1 MGQSTMDTMYDL
13 MILGGG
19 PAGMAAAAYA
29 VRRRLRVLLIG
40 DNRGG
45 KTGWHLDVPWLEAH
59 HVITGEEVVRKLKS
73 DIGYLD
79 CARVLDRATCVEGIA
94 GGYRAHIASG
104 DRFDA
109 RALLVA
115 TGSRPQTLHVPGEET
130 YRFKGLAYS
139 ALSYAP
145 AMAGKTV
152 AVIGDGPLA
161 LRSTAEL
168 LHAAAHVYLIAPTA
182 GMLETAL
189 GRRLQDAPHF
199 AMYEGYHVFAIQGGD
214 FVEEIV
220 VRNGDGVARSLKI
233 DCVFVEVDLMP
244 NSELVKH
251 LVRCDDKGRIE
262 IDHRSRTSR
271 EGIFAAGDVTNVY
284 AEQVL
289 IAVGEGTK
297 AALSVIE
304 YLLCS
309 EF

>member
-1 MGQSTMDTMYDL
+1 MNTMYDL

-29 VRRRLRVLLIG
+29 VRRRLNVLLIG
-40 DNRGG
+40 DNLGG
-45 KTGWHLDVPWLEAH
+45 KTGWHLDVPWLEAQ
-59 HVITGEEVVRKLKS
+59 HVIAGEEVVRKLKS
-73 DIGYLD
+73 DISYLD
-79 CARVLDRATCVEGIA
+79 CARVLDRATRVEVIP

-104 DRFDA
+104 DQFDA
-109 RALLVA
+109 RALLIA
-115 TGSRPQTLHVPGEET
+115 TGAHPQTLHVPGEET

-145 AMAGKTV
+145 AMTGKTV

-168 LHAAAHVYLIAPTA
+168 LHAAARVYLIAPNA

-199 AMYEGYHVFAIQGGD
+199 AMYEGYYVSAIQGGD
-214 FVEEIV
+214 YAEEIV
-220 VRNGDGVARSLKI
+220 VRNGDGIARSLKV
-233 DCVFVEVDLMP
+233 DCVFVEVDLVP
-244 NSELVKH
+244 NSELVNH
-251 LVRCDDKGRIE
+251 LVRCDDKGRIQ

-271 EGIFAAGDVTNVY
+271 DGIFAAGDVTNVY

-297 AALSVIE
+297 AALSVFE

>member
-1 MGQSTMDTMYDL
+1 MGQSVMDMMYDL

-19 PAGMAAAAYA
+19 PAGMAAGVYA
-29 VRRRLRVLLIG
+29 VRRRLSVLLIG
-40 DNRGG
+40 DNLGG
-45 KTGWHLDVPWLEAH
+45 KTGWHLDVPWLEAQ
-59 HVITGEEVVRKLKS
+59 HVITGEEVVRKLKRDLS
-73 DIGYLD
+73 ELD
-79 CARVLDRATCVEGIA
+79 CARVLDRASRVEVIP

-104 DRFDA
+104 DQFDA

-115 TGSRPQTLHVPGEET
+115 TGSRPQTLHVPGEEQ

-168 LHAAAHVYLIAPTA
+168 LRAAARVYLVAPTA
-182 GMLETAL
+182 GMLETPL
-189 GRRLQDAPHF
+189 GRCLQDAPHF
-199 AMYEGYHVFAIQGGD
+199 AMYEGYFVSAIQGGD
-214 FVEEIV
+214 YAEEII
-220 VRNGDGVARSLKI
+220 VRNGDGTARSLKV
-233 DCVFVEVDLMP
+233 DCVFVEVDLIP
-244 NSELVKH
+244 NSELVNH
-251 LVRCDDKGRIE
+251 LVRCDDKGRIQV
-262 IDHRSRTSR
+262 DHRSRTSR
-271 EGIFAAGDVTNVY
+271 NGIFAAGDVTDVY

-297 AALSVIE
+297 AALSVFE